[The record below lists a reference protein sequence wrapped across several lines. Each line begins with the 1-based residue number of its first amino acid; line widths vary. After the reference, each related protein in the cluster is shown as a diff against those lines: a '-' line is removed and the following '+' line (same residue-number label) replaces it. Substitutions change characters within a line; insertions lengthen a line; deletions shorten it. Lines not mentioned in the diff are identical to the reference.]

1 MSSTLIQQSL
11 IDIEQNLKKLESA
24 SSQVGN
30 MAEKSEQ
37 LISSI
42 ASVIESIEAIKNSF
56 SNDENYLKNN
66 VQESLEYFG
75 KTLSKAGDS
84 FNNKA
89 SVISS
94 KHEKVINDTIV
105 KMNEFKSNLSDVQKT
120 ILDFD
125 LEKNLGKI
133 SYEIS
138 SLSEQITKSQVT
150 AFNDVTELKAQLKNI
165 SEKQEKSAKLNLILI
180 AAGFA
185 LTILIILIT

>member
-133 SYEIS
+133 NYEIS
-138 SLSEQITKSQVT
+138 SLSEQITKNQVT

>member
-105 KMNEFKSNLSDVQKT
+105 KMNQFKSNLSDVQKT

-133 SYEIS
+133 NYEIS
-138 SLSEQITKSQVT
+138 SLSEQITKNQVT

>member
-138 SLSEQITKSQVT
+138 NSI
-150 AFNDVTELKAQLKNI
+150 
-165 SEKQEKSAKLNLILI
+165 
-180 AAGFA
+180 
-185 LTILIILIT
+185 